1 LILTCGALL
10 VAAAC
15 SSDNGGAQPN
25 PLVEKSSAIA
35 NGDAICKSLAADLP
49 ALMSQFKTQHP
60 KPSDAEA
67 RDFLIN
73 TLLHRV
79 DAADGAMH
87 RIGEPTKDRPAFDE
101 AVTALD
107 KDVSDLKDA
116 VSSDPQKVLA
126 APIVVINNS
135 AHLFLAYGFKECGK
149 K

>member
-1 LILTCGALL
+1 MLTCGALL
-10 VAAAC
+10 LTAAC
-15 SSDNGGAQPN
+15 GSDNGGAQPN

-49 ALMSQFKTQHP
+49 ALVSQFKTQHP
-60 KPSDAEA
+60 NATDAEA

-73 TLLHRV
+73 TLLPRV

-101 AVTALD
+101 AVSALD

-126 APIVVINNS
+126 SPIVVFNNS
-135 AHLFLAYGFKECGK
+135 GRLFVAYGFKECGK